1 MVTNARRFFLLA
13 LITVFLSPLTATAEP
28 IEGCNGAPSS
38 IEVKVHGVRSDH
50 GRVTFVL
57 YSDDPDEFLVRGK
70 KLMKER
76 FPARTGTVE
85 FCLPVSV
92 PGTYAAAVYHDE
104 DGNGKLAK
112 NWLGMPKEGFGV
124 SNSPKMFLG
133 PPDHEEA
140 AFQVQG
146 AHAPV
151 DIKLKY

>member
-13 LITVFLSPLTATAEP
+13 LITVFLWPLAATAEP
-28 IEGCNGAPSS
+28 IEDCDGAPTS
-38 IEVKVHGVRSDH
+38 IAVKVRGVRSDH
-50 GRVTFVL
+50 GTVTFVL

-85 FCLPVSV
+85 FCLPLSAR
-92 PGTYAAAVYHDE
+92 GTYAAAVYHDE
-104 DGNGKLAK
+104 DGNGKLRK
-112 NWLGMPKEGFGV
+112 NWIGMPKEGFGV
-124 SNSPKMFLG
+124 SNN
-133 PPDHEEA
+133 PDYWVVPSHEEA

-146 AHAPV
+146 PHAPV

>member
-1 MVTNARRFFLLA
+1 MMLDLKSLMSVALA
-13 LITVFLSPLTATAEP
+13 CAVSAPMTATAEMDAT
-28 IEGCNGAPSS
+28 CDNAPSS
-38 IEVKVHGVRSDH
+38 IAVKVRGVRSDH
-50 GRVTFVL
+50 GTVTFVL

-85 FCLPVSV
+85 FCLPVSA

-104 DGNGKLAK
+104 DGNGKLRK
-112 NWLGMPKEGFGV
+112 NWIGMPKEGFGV
-124 SNSPKMFLG
+124 SNN
-133 PPDHEEA
+133 PDYWVVPSHEEA

-146 AHAPV
+146 PHAPV

>member
-13 LITVFLSPLTATAEP
+13 LITALLWPLTATAEP
-28 IEGCNGAPSS
+28 IDGCNGAPNS

-85 FCLPVSV
+85 FCLPVSA

-104 DGNGKLAK
+104 DGNGKLKK
-112 NWLGMPKEGFGV
+112 NWIGMPIEGFGV
-124 SNSPKMFLG
+124 SNN
-133 PPDHEEA
+133 PDYWVVPSHAEA
-140 AFQVQG
+140 AFQVEDEVVT
-146 AHAPV
+146 AV

>member
-13 LITVFLSPLTATAEP
+13 LITVFLWPLTATAEP
-28 IEGCNGAPSS
+28 IEGCNGAPNS

-85 FCLPVSV
+85 FCLPVSA

-104 DGNGKLAK
+104 DGNGKLGK
-112 NWLGMPKEGFGV
+112 NWIGMPKEGFGV
-124 SNSPKMFLG
+124 SNNPKMFLG
-133 PPDHEEA
+133 PPDHAEA
-140 AFQVQG
+140 AFHVQG
-146 AHAPV
+146 ERTPV